1 VEVRRVLVDTSA
13 YSAFMRDHPGVK
25 LAIQRADQI
34 LLSPVILGELLAG
47 FTRGRQRAKNE
58 RELRAFLASPRAEV
72 VAVDAETA
80 ARYAVI
86 VAALWQAG
94 TPIPTND
101 IWIAASAMQHG
112 ARLLTLD
119 GHFLE
124 VPQVMVD
131 HVAA

>member
-1 VEVRRVLVDTSA
+1 MRRVLVDTSA
-13 YSAFMRDHPGVK
+13 YSAFMRDHPAVK
-25 LAIQRADQI
+25 LAIQRADEI
-34 LLSPVILGELLAG
+34 LLTPVVLGELLAG

-58 RELRAFLASPRAEV
+58 RELQAFLASPRAEV

-80 ARYAVI
+80 ARYAAI

-131 HVAA
+131 YIPA